1 MAWVPSVRM
10 KEGECRLISVKIS
23 NRGKEDRI
31 RFPCT
36 ERELSRKLEEIG
48 AYGEQKSP
56 HFYIEKGIVPKE
68 LAVLE
73 GMYVDLDVLNYL
85 AKRLDGMDEKERK
98 QFFAA
103 METESEW
110 DLRGLINLTFNLS
123 RYTVIR
129 CLDNLAEV
137 GRTHLLTVHSELA
150 LGELSDKERLTKVGR
165 ELLSS
170 GRWKV
175 TNHGLAF
182 FNEEVPFQE
191 VYDGETFPVYDYA
204 EDALLHV
211 TACYLGRN
219 ETLYLPDEELA
230 LKKSLVR
237 LGAESFSDCA
247 MYLEGGTLNRKG
259 WMYRMWDMIQSEG
272 LYEVNGL
279 LGVLRDFSE
288 PEWDKL
294 KALAEYAGAEDVVG
308 ITKLVECVEQF
319 TFIRGVCT
327 AEEVGQFLVRQG
339 REWEVNPVLE
349 PFLDLERFGTYVAEE
364 RFGKFVSEG
373 FVYYSGPED
382 MEETLDWLKSG
393 DGLTLSE
400 GM

>member
-1 MAWVPSVRM
+1 M
-10 KEGECRLISVKIS
+10 IYVKIS

-36 ERELSRKLEEIG
+36 EGELSRKLEEIG
-48 AYGEQKSP
+48 AYGGQEAP

-73 GMYVDLDVLNYL
+73 GLYADLDALNYL
-85 AKRLDGMDEKERK
+85 AKRLDGMEEVERE

-103 METESEW
+103 METGPEW
-110 DLRGLINLTFNLS
+110 DLKGLINLTFNLS

-129 CLDNLAEV
+129 RLDNLAEV
-137 GRTHLLTVHSELA
+137 GRTHLLTLYGGLA
-150 LGELSDKERLTKVGR
+150 QGELLNEERLTKIGR

-170 GRWKV
+170 GQGRV
-175 TNHGLAF
+175 TSHGLAF
-182 FNEEVPFQE
+182 FNKEIPFWE
-191 VYDGETFPVYDYA
+191 AYDGRTFPAYDYVG
-204 EDALLHV
+204 DALLHV
-211 TACYLGRN
+211 TACYQGKS
-219 ETLYLPDEELA
+219 ETVYLPEEDLA

-237 LGAESFSDCA
+237 IGAESFSDCA
-247 MYLEGGTLNRKG
+247 VYLEGGTLNRKD
-259 WMYRMWDMIQSEG
+259 WIYRIWDMIQSEG

-279 LGVLRDFSE
+279 LGLLRDFSE
-288 PEWDKL
+288 EEWDKL
-294 KALAEYAGAEDVVG
+294 KVLIEYAGMEDCAGIAKLAE
-308 ITKLVECVEQF
+308 CMEQF

-327 AEEVGQFLVRQG
+327 VKEVGQFLVRQG
-339 REWEVNPVLE
+339 GAWEADPALE

-364 RFGKFVSEG
+364 RHGRFVSEG
-373 FVYYSGPED
+373 FVYYSGPEAV
-382 MEETLDWLKSG
+382 EEVLGWLKSG